1 MLCNSLEKKAGQGL
15 AGEEQY
21 IIYLISLLH

>member
-1 MLCNSLEKKAGQGL
+1 MLCDSLEKKAGQGL
-15 AGEEQY
+15 EEEEQY